1 MKRYQLITIGLA
13 TLALLTACARQAPD
27 QPLDTRF
34 DEYVEQTLRD
44 WQAPGVVISVV
55 KDGKYIFAKGYGTR
69 KVEENLPI
77 DENTLIQIASHT
89 KPITAAALA
98 MLVDEGKLS
107 WDDPVKKHIPE
118 FQLSNPYS
126 TEKATI
132 RDLLT
137 HRAGLPGVLGGFN
150 NPSYSFNDLMRD
162 IQTREPVTGFRE
174 RHSYSNVGFAIAGE
188 VVARVSG
195 VSWEE
200 FVMQR
205 ILQPLGMSSSYAST
219 TRLWQDRGDPNNVE
233 NIFIPARKHEGVV
246 SVGDWSEC
254 SCGTLYAPAGGV
266 ITTAD
271 DIAKWMIMQLQEG
284 EYNGKHLISAKAI
297 REMHSPQ
304 MIMNINWI
312 DFHNPLAHFITYGL
326 GWTSYDY
333 RGRKVDEHPGGWMS
347 SFITVVPEENL
358 GVAIC
363 TNAYYS
369 DPDPFESLRMVSAL
383 KLKVI
388 DAFINAP
395 ETDWNAEFLRIHQ
408 EEVAR
413 QAKQ

>member
-1 MKRYQLITIGLA
+1 M
-13 TLALLTACARQAPD
+13 
-27 QPLDTRF
+27 
-34 DEYVEQTLRD
+34 
-44 WQAPGVVISVV
+44 ISVV
-55 KDGKYIFAKGYGTR
+55 KNGKHIFAKGYGTR
-69 KVEENLPI
+69 KFGENLPI
-77 DENTLIQIASHT
+77 NENTLVQIASHT

-107 WDDPVKKHIPE
+107 WNDPVKKHKPE
-118 FQLSNPYS
+118 FQLSNLYV
-126 TEKATI
+126 TEKTTI

-150 NPSYSFNDLMRD
+150 KPDYSFSDLMRD
-162 IQTREPVTGFRE
+162 LQVREPVTTFHE
-174 RHSYSNVGFAIAGE
+174 RYSYSGVGYTIAGKLL
-188 VVARVSG
+188 ARVSG
-195 VSWEE
+195 ISWED
-200 FVMQR
+200 FVTQR

-284 EYNGKHLISAKAI
+284 EYNGKRLISAEAI

-304 MIMNINWI
+304 MILNINWI
-312 DFHNPLAHFITYGL
+312 DFHNPLANFLTYGL
-326 GWTSYDY
+326 GGTSYDY
-333 RGRKVDEHPGGWMS
+333 RGRKVDEHSGSWMS
-347 SFITVVPEENL
+347 FVVTMVPEENL

-369 DPDPFESLRMVSAL
+369 DPDPLESVRLVSAL

-388 DAFINAP
+388 DSFIGTP
-395 ETDWNAEFLRIHQ
+395 ETDWSAELLHIHQ
-408 EEVAR
+408 EEVAKAR
-413 QAKQ
+413 Q